1 MDKVALA
8 GIFIFL
14 LGWFITNRAINPDTA
29 ILGMWIALIG
39 AIVAVVSGVVILY
52 FRSVGA

>member
-14 LGWFITNRAINPDTA
+14 FGWFITTSAINPPTA
-29 ILGMWIALIG
+29 NVGMLIMAIG